1 MQIIEI
7 LVENKVLQ
15 VLAIFLAM
23 DTIFGVLRS
32 FKEHR
37 TNSTIG
43 IDGIVRKIAMLTAIV
58 ICIIIDFIVKIDFV
72 NFIPED
78 IRVTL
83 SIGQVGLSYLF
94 GMLYCLFEVLS
105 IFKNMIKIGI
115 PLPIKLKK
123 FLEKLLKEYTKEIKE
138 GEINDK

>member
-32 FKEHR
+32 FKEHG

-43 IDGIVRKIAMLTAIV
+43 IDGIVRKIAMLTTIV

-78 IRVTL
+78 IRATL

-94 GMLYCLFEVLS
+94 GMLYCLFEVFS
-105 IFKNMIKIGI
+105 
-115 PLPIKLKK
+115 
-123 FLEKLLKEYTKEIKE
+123 
-138 GEINDK
+138 